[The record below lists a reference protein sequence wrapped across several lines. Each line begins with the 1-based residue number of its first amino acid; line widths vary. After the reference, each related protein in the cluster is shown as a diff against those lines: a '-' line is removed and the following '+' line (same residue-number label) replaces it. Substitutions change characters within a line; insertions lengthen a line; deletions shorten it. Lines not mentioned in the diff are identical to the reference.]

1 MFNSIKLVRKLT
13 SKKQNKYFILI
24 QIFIVISAIFE
35 VLSIFSILPF
45 ISYIIGET
53 SINNEKYFNLYKTF
67 FKDIDQSSIVYIS
80 GLVAISIFI
89 ISTLLSIIVNT
100 VTIYFSNKIAASIS
114 NNLYMKYLNKEWLF
128 HVINPAP
135 KLISRIS
142 NDASKIN
149 RILVDIF
156 NVNSNIIKTLFII
169 LSIFIFNYKIALIL
183 FVIFSLTYTLL
194 YFLLKTRLY
203 NEGEKLSDDQKN
215 IQKRMTESFGVIKE
229 ILISNNQDIFLKY
242 FSKDRNKISNRES
255 FILSAS
261 FIPRFF
267 IETLGVSVTLLLM
280 LYYYSLYGGI
290 NQAIV
295 TLSIFAFASLK
306 LIPNF
311 QQIFF
316 SLAEIK
322 GYSASFIKV
331 ENDLLDKSYDR
342 DQNHQSN
349 KKIELDKIKII
360 KFKDVIF
367 NYPQSSYSSLEI
379 KDLNI
384 SLRSKIGVVGESG
397 SGKTTL
403 INILTGL
410 IKLKT
415 GKIFLDDQE
424 LKFDEYKNFQSKIG
438 IVPQNIFLFNDTIA
452 NNISMIFDTNKN
464 KKEKM
469 KKIVKIC
476 DLESLINQTT
486 NGLDA
491 LVGEKGV
498 NLSGGQ
504 KQKIGIA
511 RSLYANKELLI
522 FDEATNSMDAI
533 SENLIMDNI
542 TSQYKDKTI
551 ILISHNYSNIK
562 NFDQI
567 IFFDSG
573 KIRNKGSF
581 NYLIKNDDKFEKL
594 ANLKE

>member
-1 MFNSIKLVRKLT
+1 M
-13 SKKQNKYFILI
+13 
-24 QIFIVISAIFE
+24 
-35 VLSIFSILPF
+35 
-45 ISYIIGET
+45 
-53 SINNEKYFNLYKTF
+53 
-67 FKDIDQSSIVYIS
+67 
-80 GLVAISIFI
+80 
-89 ISTLLSIIVNT
+89 
-100 VTIYFSNKIAASIS
+100 
-114 NNLYMKYLNKEWLF
+114 
-128 HVINPAP
+128 
-135 KLISRIS
+135 
-142 NDASKIN
+142 
-149 RILVDIF
+149 
-156 NVNSNIIKTLFII
+156 
-169 LSIFIFNYKIALIL
+169 
-183 FVIFSLTYTLL
+183 
-194 YFLLKTRLY
+194 
-203 NEGEKLSDDQKN
+203 
-215 IQKRMTESFGVIKE
+215 
-229 ILISNNQDIFLKY
+229 
-242 FSKDRNKISNRES
+242 
-255 FILSAS
+255 
-261 FIPRFF
+261 
-267 IETLGVSVTLLLM
+267 
-280 LYYYSLYGGI
+280 
-290 NQAIV
+290 
-295 TLSIFAFASLK
+295 
-306 LIPNF
+306 
-311 QQIFF
+311 
-316 SLAEIK
+316 
-322 GYSASFIKV
+322 
-331 ENDLLDKSYDR
+331 DKSYDR
-342 DQNHQSN
+342 NQNHRFN
-349 KKIELDKIKII
+349 KQIELDKIKII

-367 NYPQSSYSSLEI
+367 NYPQSSFSSLEI

-424 LKFDEYKNFQSKIG
+424 LKFDEYKNFQNKIG

-452 NNISMIFDTNKN
+452 NNISMIFDKN
-464 KKEKM
+464 NYDQEKM

-491 LVGEKGV
+491 LIGEKGV

-567 IFFDSG
+567 IFFESG
-573 KIRNKGSF
+573 KIRNTGSF
-581 NYLIKNDDKFEKL
+581 SYLIQNDSKFEEL